1 MTIHS
6 LVLISDS
13 FSCNCNSIQSPVS
26 IVHLR
31 VNLTFL
37 IPLLRV
43 YINYSIFNAIQIKF
57 RVQYSTVQFQLAQQC
72 IQMSTRINS
81 SMYIVHTSFV
91 LLACNSTRVCWPDN
105 ATWCQNRG
113 CICISSTRRTYG
125 RIHSSFLHPA
135 YIRTIILWTELFPKK
150 RREKIQGEILQSI
163 FEYSGVSTFLQEL
176 QEYSVF
182 YSVSTR
188 NPATP
193 SNSAYRINSSPR
205 NTTTTRLI
213 PCRLLP
219 ATVPRVSKHSTRQ
232 NKASGPPYS
241 TPSAPNTSRLPV
253 ILPGRK
259 SILGG
264 RQHPRSPYSSSQ
276 ASSKFYT
283 TRILPGEIGFI
294 PKG

>member
-1 MTIHS
+1 
-6 LVLISDS
+6 
-13 FSCNCNSIQSPVS
+13 
-26 IVHLR
+26 
-31 VNLTFL
+31 
-37 IPLLRV
+37 
-43 YINYSIFNAIQIKF
+43 
-57 RVQYSTVQFQLAQQC
+57 
-72 IQMSTRINS
+72 
-81 SMYIVHTSFV
+81 MYIRTSFV
-91 LLACNSTRVCWPDN
+91 CFTLRVILQGFVTQN

-176 QEYSVF
+176 QDSFEYSVF
-182 YSVSTR
+182 YSVSTC

-241 TPSAPNTSRLPV
+241 IPSTL
-253 ILPGRK
+253 
-259 SILGG
+259 
-264 RQHPRSPYSSSQ
+264 
-276 ASSKFYT
+276 
-283 TRILPGEIGFI
+283 E
-294 PKG
+294 